1 MKDRLTYQ
9 QVQKISAAL
18 ASTEQKARAARSVIW
33 RTERDYLF
41 ARRAQ
46 LENGSLQQHERRLA
60 SIEAAAR
67 KLLQIMRSE
76 PLIHQVLAEKILLDG
91 PITKEALEAADQ
103 KVADQVGHDEG
114 ELLRLLE
121 QVQRGAANLVNDPDE
136 LRAARFDASRK
147 DANKSME
154 RRLIWTPI
162 FHFCIL
168 NDIKLTFY
176 ENGGLFKAL
185 SMLHEAIGAPVLKAG
200 SLRRAI
206 EEYGHEP
213 SILDEGEVYE
223 WRPEA

>member
-1 MKDRLTYQ
+1 
-9 QVQKISAAL
+9 
-18 ASTEQKARAARSVIW
+18 
-33 RTERDYLF
+33 
-41 ARRAQ
+41 
-46 LENGSLQQHERRLA
+46 
-60 SIEAAAR
+60 
-67 KLLQIMRSE
+67 MRSE

-103 KVADQVGHDEG
+103 KVADQVGHDQG

-147 DANKSME
+147 DAHKSME